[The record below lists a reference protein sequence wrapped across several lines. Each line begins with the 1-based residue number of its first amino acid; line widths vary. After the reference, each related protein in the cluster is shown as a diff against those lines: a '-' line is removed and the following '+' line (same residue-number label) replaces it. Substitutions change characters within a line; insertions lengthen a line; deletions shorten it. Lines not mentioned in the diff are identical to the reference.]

1 MKNSK
6 TIRII
11 LGVML
16 TTFIFLIKEDNLL
29 NLILLVTLFTTKM
42 AKAKERILK
51 ARGEKQRVIY
61 KGTHIRMWANFSI

>member
-16 TTFIFLIKEDNLL
+16 TTFIFLSI
-29 NLILLVTLFTTKM
+29 VGYSY
-42 AKAKERILK
+42 A
-51 ARGEKQRVIY
+51 Y
-61 KGTHIRMWANFSI
+61 FSLEI